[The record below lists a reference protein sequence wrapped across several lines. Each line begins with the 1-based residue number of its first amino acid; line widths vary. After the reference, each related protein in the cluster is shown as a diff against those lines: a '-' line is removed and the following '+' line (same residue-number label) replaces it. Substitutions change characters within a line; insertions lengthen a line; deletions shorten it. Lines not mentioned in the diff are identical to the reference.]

1 MASICSLG
9 IMGTRYVRDD
19 PLPER
24 IEVLKDEILTISIQ
38 KAYSEFQIGTQID
51 MKQRQKVG

>member
-19 PLPER
+19 PLPGR